1 MKILALLSMI
11 FFTSPLLAQGTN
23 SCPNRGLDPNTFCVP
38 GMIWNE
44 ELKTCV
50 TMA

>member
-1 MKILALLSMI
+1 MKILAVLSMI
-11 FFTSPLLAQGTN
+11 LFTSPLLAQGTN

-38 GMIWNE
+38 GMIWSE